1 MPRPTHPYIPMAR
14 GWVYLVAVL
23 DWFARKAVG
32 WAMAPGMLVCQAL
45 HLVIVQ
51 RRSGLLGNMS
61 RKGSCR
67 DKAVWAALAC

>member
-1 MPRPTHPYIPMAR
+1 VISPTVR
-14 GWVYLVAVL
+14 KRSGWHYLVAVL

-32 WAMAPGMLVCQAL
+32 WAMAPGMLICQAL

-51 RRSGLLGNMS
+51 RRSGLLGSMS